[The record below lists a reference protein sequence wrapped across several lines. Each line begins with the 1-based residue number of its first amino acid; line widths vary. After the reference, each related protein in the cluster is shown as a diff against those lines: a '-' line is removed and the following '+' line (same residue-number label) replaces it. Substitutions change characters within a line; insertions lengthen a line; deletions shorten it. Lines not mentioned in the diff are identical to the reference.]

1 MLSSWEPLQPGVVK
15 LGFDPEHSG
24 CGSLFLIPVRPH
36 PTMASSG
43 SLLDAS
49 LPALAGK
56 RSLTESR
63 AQRWRSIN
71 LALGWVV
78 PLTGQLALCTSLKL
92 SGPQGHIF
100 I

>member
-1 MLSSWEPLQPGVVK
+1 MQPGVVK
-15 LGFDPEHSG
+15 LGFDPERSG

-56 RSLTESR
+56 EEFEREQSPALEINKPGSR
-63 AQRWRSIN
+63 
-71 LALGWVV
+71 LGWATNWPTGPVH
-78 PLTGQLALCTSLKL
+78 LT
-92 SGPQGHIF
+92 
-100 I
+100 